1 MTNVNFPYRVT
12 IVVPEA
18 MIPDAN
24 ELALVLGEAPGDV
37 NTFGGVWARDAGG
50 ARYAIACTHGG
61 PGFPTDARS
70 ELTAPDHA
78 PDADLEA
85 ATRAQTALVIGTEN
99 WWTEP
104 VIDALFFWQ
113 RTPGH
118 CERAYWKD
126 VRRAE
131 STARD
136 SKGRKE

>member
-85 ATRAQTALVIGTEN
+85 ATRAQTALVIGTPDNPEMPAPDRI
-99 WWTEP
+99 T
-104 VIDALFFWQ
+104 ALLGPNDRPDPLPDHMALMGLVF
-113 RTPGH
+113 
-118 CERAYWKD
+118 D
-126 VRRAE
+126 V
-131 STARD
+131 
-136 SKGRKE
+136 